1 MQAIDAILLLALVVG
16 LVLWARD
23 YKYRW
28 QAKVKLEA
36 DTFSK
41 GYESGKTLIKTIGF
55 NDVWNA
61 MEKLPDGPYK
71 RGMCAALNEMEGP
84 KCHRI
89 LKKR

>member
-1 MQAIDAILLLALVVG
+1 MQAIDAILLLALIIG

-23 YKYRW
+23 YKYRR
-28 QAKVKLEA
+28 QAIMKLEA

-41 GYESGKTLIKTIGF
+41 GYDSGKTLIKTIGF

-71 RGMCAALNEMEGP
+71 RGVCAALNEMEGP

>member
-1 MQAIDAILLLALVVG
+1 MGALNIVTLLVVVG

-23 YKYRW
+23 YKHRW

-36 DTFSK
+36 DTFRK
-41 GYESGKTLIKTIGF
+41 GYESGKTLIQTIGF

-61 MEKLPDGPYK
+61 MEKLQDGPYK
-71 RGMCAALNEMEGP
+71 RGVCAALNEMEGP

>member
-1 MQAIDAILLLALVVG
+1 MQAIDAILLLALIIG

-28 QAKVKLEA
+28 LEA